1 MHHWLKIIHLI
12 LKMIS
17 LVLASIFV
25 FLKSAK
31 VEMRM
36 SFELAAI
43 VLSKLKLNVSTD
55 NIVLIDAYIQFD
67 RLSHY
72 Q

>member
-1 MHHWLKIIHLI
+1 MHHWLKIIRLI
-12 LKMIS
+12 LKMIL

-36 SFELAAI
+36 SFELATI
-43 VLSKLKLNVSTD
+43 VLSKLKLNAFTD

-67 RLSHY
+67 RLNHY

>member
-1 MHHWLKIIHLI
+1 MHHSLKIIRHI
-12 LKMIS
+12 LKIIL

-31 VEMRM
+31 VEMRK
-36 SFELAAI
+36 SFEFATI
-43 VLSKLKLNVSTD
+43 VLSKPKLNAFTD

>member
-1 MHHWLKIIHLI
+1 MHHWLKIIRLI
-12 LKMIS
+12 LKMIL

-31 VEMRM
+31 VEMRK
-36 SFELAAI
+36 SFELATI
-43 VLSKLKLNVSTD
+43 VLSKLKLNAYTD

>member
-1 MHHWLKIIHLI
+1 MYHWQKIIRHI

-36 SFELAAI
+36 SFELATI
-43 VLSKLKLNVSTD
+43 VLSKLKPNAYTD